1 MGLSALV
8 IIAVGFAALEDAR
21 AAEAA
26 LRHELDVDAA
36 DIELEPIGGDPGAAG
51 LTAILGGRFRE
62 SRRADIERVVAI
74 FGGRILDVLPEAWT
88 HSAPDATP
96 ERAP

>member
-1 MGLSALV
+1 MSLSSLV
-8 IIAVGFAALEDAR
+8 IFAVGFAALEDAR

-36 DIELEPIGGDPGAAG
+36 DIQLEPIGGDPGAEG

-62 SRRADIERVVAI
+62 HRRADIERVVAI
-74 FGGRILDVLPEAWT
+74 FGGRVLDVLPEAWT
-88 HSAPDATP
+88 RPAGDPEPDPGA
-96 ERAP
+96 